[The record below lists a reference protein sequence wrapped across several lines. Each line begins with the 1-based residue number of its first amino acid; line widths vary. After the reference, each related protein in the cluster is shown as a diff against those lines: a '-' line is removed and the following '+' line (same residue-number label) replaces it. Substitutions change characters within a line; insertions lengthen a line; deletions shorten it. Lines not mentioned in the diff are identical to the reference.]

1 MIVAA
6 LPLVTSAL
14 SSLAPTLGAA
24 AGSAA
29 SSLAASATSAASA
42 GSGDFGSVMAQV
54 SGDALKKM
62 KAAEATS
69 ISGIEGQASAQ
80 DVVQSVMSAQESL
93 QTALAIRDK
102 SVSAFQEVT
111 RMAI

>member
-14 SSLAPTLGAA
+14 SSLAPSLAA
-24 AGSAA
+24 AASSAA
-29 SSLAASATSAASA
+29 SAATSAAASATATGGA
-42 GSGDFGSVMAQV
+42 DFGSVLSQV
-54 SGDALKKM
+54 SGDAVKKM
-62 KAAEATS
+62 KAAEAAS
-69 ISGIEGQASAQ
+69 LSGIEGKSSTQ

-102 SVSAFQEVT
+102 SVAAFQEIT

>member
-14 SSLAPTLGAA
+14 SSMTPSLGAA
-24 AGSAA
+24 ASTAASAA
-29 SSLAASATSAASA
+29 TSAAASATASGGA
-42 GSGDFGSVMAQV
+42 DFGSVLSQV
-54 SGDALKKM
+54 SGDAVKKLKG
-62 KAAEATS
+62 AEAAS
-69 ISGIEGQASAQ
+69 ISGIEGKASTQ

-102 SVSAFQEVT
+102 SVAAFQEIT

>member
-14 SSLAPTLGAA
+14 SSLAPSLG
-24 AGSAA
+24 
-29 SSLAASATSAASA
+29 ASATSAAAAATTAAAA
-42 GSGDFGSVMAQV
+42 GGSDFGSVMAQV
-54 SGDALKKM
+54 TGDAVKKM

-69 ISGIEGQASAQ
+69 ISGIEGKASTQ

-102 SVSAFQEVT
+102 SVSAFQEIS